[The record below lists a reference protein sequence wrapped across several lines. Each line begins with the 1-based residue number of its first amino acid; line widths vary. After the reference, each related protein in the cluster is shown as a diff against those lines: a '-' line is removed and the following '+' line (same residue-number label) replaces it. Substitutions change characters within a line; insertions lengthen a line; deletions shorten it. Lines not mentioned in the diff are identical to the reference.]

1 MLDCNIDL
9 LNIDFYILMKVKL
22 SFNEIR
28 IIVQIDRLIINYW
41 LWLI

>member
-41 LWLI
+41 L

>member
-41 LWLI
+41 SWLV